1 MEKSF
6 RINLDEETQR
16 RFKAAVAKTG
26 GNMKAIVRAF
36 IIEYTDKEEKKQE
49 NKTLNFPY

>member
-6 RINLDEETQR
+6 RINLDEKTQR

-26 GNMKAIVRAF
+26 GSMKAIVKDF
-36 IIEYTDKEEKKQE
+36 IIKYTEKAEKEEKKQE
-49 NKTLNFPY
+49 NKNS